1 MTRVRPRLSA
11 GPFGVLL
18 RAASGRWPGVAVS
31 ALAAATSAVLAAPV
45 AYTLDPSHSFV
56 TFELLHFDT
65 ATIRGR
71 FGPLAGDVLLD
82 RDARTG
88 RVQLVIDTA
97 AVSTGLPVL
106 DARVRQDDML
116 AVAAHPQAYFIA
128 ERFEF
133 SPQGGVVAVTGEFSL
148 RGVGQPLRLVAQRFR
163 CYFQPLIRREVC
175 GGDFEA
181 EFNRSS
187 FGITHSLPFVGDA
200 VRLKIQVEAVRQ
212 SP

>member
-1 MTRVRPRLSA
+1 MWA
-11 GPFGVLL
+11 AA
-18 RAASGRWPGVAVS
+18 AASAPTA
-31 ALAAATSAVLAAPV
+31 LAAPV
-45 AYTLDPSHSFV
+45 AYTLDPLHSFV

-82 RDARTG
+82 REARSG

-106 DARVRQDDML
+106 DARLRQDDML
-116 AVAAHPQAYFIA
+116 AVAAHAQAFFVA

-133 SPQGGVVAVTGEFSL
+133 NPQGGVAALTGEFTL
-148 RGVGQPLRLVAQRFR
+148 RGMGQPLRLVAQRFR

-187 FGITHSLPFVGDA
+187 VGITHSLPFVGDA

>member
-11 GPFGVLL
+11 GPFGVGL
-18 RAASGRWPGVAVS
+18 RAASVRCWAVAIGALAGAGA
-31 ALAAATSAVLAAPV
+31 ALAAPL

-148 RGVGQPLRLVAQRFR
+148 RGVGQPLRLMAQRFR
-163 CYFQPLIRREVC
+163 CDFQPLIRREGC

-187 FGITHSLPFVGDA
+187 
-200 VRLKIQVEAVRQ
+200 
-212 SP
+212 

>member
-1 MTRVRPRLSA
+1 MVVGPGA
-11 GPFGVLL
+11 G
-18 RAASGRWPGVAVS
+18 
-31 ALAAATSAVLAAPV
+31 AAPV

-56 TFELLHFDT
+56 TFEVLHFDT

-71 FGPLAGDVLLD
+71 SGPLAGDVLLD
-82 RDARTG
+82 HEARSG

-106 DARVRQDDML
+106 DARLHQIDML
-116 AVAAHPQAYFIA
+116 AVVPHALAFFVA

-133 SPQGGVVAVTGEFSL
+133 NPQGGVAALTGEFTL
-148 RGVGQPLRLVAQRFR
+148 RGMGQPLRLVAQRFR
-163 CYFQPLIRREVC
+163 CYLQPLIRREVR
-175 GGDFEA
+175 GGAFEA

-187 FGITHSLPFVGDA
+187 FGIMHSLPFVADA